1 MRTALLSRSVLAA
14 FLMLPLTQVLADEAK
29 ELKGPV
35 LHLEAQAYTEVEQ
48 DTVVITLQATRQSSE
63 QAIVTKELS
72 ETVSAILKDAKGQDV
87 VKVSSGNYYVRP
99 QHDKDGKVT
108 AWIGQSQ
115 LLLESTNM
123 PAASELAAKYQDK
136 MPVANVSFTVS
147 KQTRNAAEKDLMTEA
162 AKAFRQRAQAMSTAL
177 GYGSFQ
183 IKEVH
188 LGGSGAVYRS
198 PKSYRSEMVMMS
210 AAPSMADALPID
222 SGTEDVTLS
231 LNGSIYLLDK
241 K

>member
-1 MRTALLSRSVLAA
+1 MRTTFLSRSLLAIA
-14 FLMLPLTQVLADEAK
+14 LMLPLAVTQADESK
-29 ELKGPV
+29 ELKDPV

-63 QAIVTKELS
+63 QAVVTKALS
-72 ETVSAILKDAKGQDV
+72 ETVAAVLKAVKSQDK

-99 QHDKDGKVT
+99 QYDSDGKVT

-115 LLLESTNM
+115 LLFESTDM
-123 PAASELAAKYQDK
+123 AAASELAAKHQDA
-136 MPVANVSFTVS
+136 MPISNVSFTVS
-147 KQTRNAAEKDLMTEA
+147 KMARSAAEKELMTEA
-162 AKAFRQRAQAMSTAL
+162 ASAFAQRAQTMAMAL
-177 GYGSFQ
+177 GYEKYQ

-188 LGGSGAVYRS
+188 LSGSGAVYRS
-198 PKSYRSEMVMMS
+198 PKNYGAERMLM
-210 AAPSMADALPID
+210 AAPASADALPID